1 MTDIFEVIGPLFRK
15 LTEACIAHQTA
26 ETGSATLLVESDKY
40 MARYR
45 FTLEPRVT
53 ENVLMKY
60 MIFGCFEEFGRDEGL
75 RRLRDI
81 LLTCFTDDG
90 DINEMGLLRSR
101 GSVLTSK
108 ARFGASQSI
117 WNRGSSSPLLTCWA
131 LKSERQAAVSTAA
144 PLLKCRAR
152 MPNPPWPPCWLTGFW

>member
-15 LTEACIAHQTA
+15 LTETCIAHQIA

-60 MIFGCFEEFGRDEGL
+60 MIL
-75 RRLRDI
+75 
-81 LLTCFTDDG
+81 
-90 DINEMGLLRSR
+90 
-101 GSVLTSK
+101 
-108 ARFGASQSI
+108 A
-117 WNRGSSSPLLTCWA
+117 A
-131 LKSERQAAVSTAA
+131 LKNSGAMR
-144 PLLKCRAR
+144 
-152 MPNPPWPPCWLTGFW
+152 G